1 MNRRKFLNS
10 ATVAGVAAASS
21 AAASVKPAIYELRYF
36 HMRNGNQ
43 MQRTSEFLSKTLV
56 PALQR
61 AGAQPAGF
69 FNALI
74 AEQSPFALALISYP
88 SIAAAGEV
96 WDKLAADKA
105 FRKGADE
112 YSSMT
117 ELSYIRMENA
127 LLRAFERWPA
137 ITAPKPLEQ
146 GTHVFELRTYESN
159 NVKASKRKI
168 KMFNDAESGI
178 FKRLGMQPVFFG
190 ETIVGRNMPN
200 LTYMLAFESLAARE
214 KLWGDFG
221 KDPEWQKLRAEP
233 DLADALIVSNISNAI
248 LRPMPFS
255 PIK

>member
-1 MNRRKFLNS
+1 MKNS
-10 ATVAGVAAASS
+10 
-21 AAASVKPAIYELRYF
+21 IFELRYF
-36 HMRNGNQ
+36 RMRNGNQ
-43 MQRTSEFLSKTLV
+43 MQRTSEFLSKTLM
-56 PALQR
+56 PALDR
-61 AGAQPAGF
+61 AGAKAEGF

-74 AEQSPFALALISYP
+74 GEQSPFALALVSYP
-88 SIAAAGEV
+88 SLAAAGEA
-96 WDKLAADKA
+96 WDKMAADKA
-105 FRKGADE
+105 FQKGADE

-117 ELSYIRMENA
+117 ELSYMRMENS
-127 LLRAFERWPA
+127 LLRAFDGWPA
-137 ITAPKPLEQ
+137 ITPPKQ
-146 GTHVFELRTYESN
+146 GSHIFELRTYESS

-200 LTYMLAFESLAARE
+200 LTYMVTFDSLAARE
-214 KLWGDFG
+214 KIWGDFG

-233 DLADALIVSNISNAI
+233 ELADAFIVSIISNAI